1 MLING
6 FSVAASFIEKGE
18 DPLLTRTDMAS
29 IFGIKKTDLVAARE
43 RTGCYS
49 ITRYHLNRAAE
60 LLGFSPNDIDYR
72 ITPSMLQTD
81 GSGKVSMDSRT
92 AAEVGANNAAANGGI
107 HNATV
112 TSSANVDTLVGDLS
126 GYAMGNDFNPQD
138 FKLRYDIL
146 MDAATSLEDSK
157 VAAFMSTLDSATLVR
172 YNAANIDKL
181 KLDVVVSAVN
191 EDFAKGITHLL
202 LGLYSAMA
210 TSMALSMVREHIT
223 TGNFFSY
230 DESLNVHKWLQK
242 SLTAMLGSTSLN
254 RTEVARKNARYDKIV
269 RQAIKGRAELSHAS
283 INKTPQVSGNTNA
296 ETIEYVDI
304 SRMVESAVNKIAESL
319 DDRMSRKETLDGVA
333 LVARANAILKDM
345 PQLIR
350 KS

>member
-18 DPLLTRTDMAS
+18 DPLLTRTDMAN
-29 IFGIKKTDLVAARE
+29 IFGIKKTDLTSARE

-49 ITRYHLNRAAE
+49 LTRYHLNRAAE

-72 ITPSMLQTD
+72 ITPSMLKTD
-81 GSGKVSMDSRT
+81 GSGKVAMDSRT
-92 AAEVGANNAAANGGI
+92 AGEVGAANAASTSGTY
-107 HNATV
+107 NATV
-112 TSSANVDTLVGDLS
+112 TSNANVDSLVGDLS
-126 GYAMGNDFNPQD
+126 GYAMGNDFNPQN
-138 FKLRYDIL
+138 FKLRYDVLI
-146 MDAATSLEDSK
+146 DTASSLEDSK
-157 VAAFMSTLDSATLVR
+157 VAAFMATLDSATLVR
-172 YNAANIDKL
+172 YNAANIDKID
-181 KLDVVVSAVN
+181 LDKPVSTVN

-230 DESLNVHKWLQK
+230 DESSNLHKWLQK
-242 SLTAMLGSTSLN
+242 SLTAIVGSASLQ

-269 RQAIKGRAELSHAS
+269 RQAIKGRSQLSHS
-283 INKTPQVSGNTNA
+283 NLNKTPQVSGDTSA
-296 ETIEYVDI
+296 ETIEYVDM
-304 SRMVESAVNKIAESL
+304 SKMVESVVNKIAENL
-319 DDRMSRKETLDGVA
+319 DERMSNKETLDGTA

>member
-112 TSSANVDTLVGDLS
+112 
-126 GYAMGNDFNPQD
+126 
-138 FKLRYDIL
+138 R
-146 MDAATSLEDSK
+146 
-157 VAAFMSTLDSATLVR
+157 
-172 YNAANIDKL
+172 
-181 KLDVVVSAVN
+181 
-191 EDFAKGITHLL
+191 
-202 LGLYSAMA
+202 
-210 TSMALSMVREHIT
+210 
-223 TGNFFSY
+223 
-230 DESLNVHKWLQK
+230 
-242 SLTAMLGSTSLN
+242 
-254 RTEVARKNARYDKIV
+254 
-269 RQAIKGRAELSHAS
+269 
-283 INKTPQVSGNTNA
+283 
-296 ETIEYVDI
+296 
-304 SRMVESAVNKIAESL
+304 
-319 DDRMSRKETLDGVA
+319 
-333 LVARANAILKDM
+333 
-345 PQLIR
+345 
-350 KS
+350 